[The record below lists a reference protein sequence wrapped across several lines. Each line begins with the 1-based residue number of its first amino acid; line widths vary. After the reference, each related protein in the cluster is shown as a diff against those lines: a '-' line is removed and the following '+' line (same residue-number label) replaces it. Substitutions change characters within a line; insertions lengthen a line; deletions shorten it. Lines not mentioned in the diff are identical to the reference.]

1 VRKNGRMVSPETD
14 ANSFTK
20 AEKSIAVM
28 PRAPHSSAHYSTT
41 QDRRARQPVP
51 GLSGCGRRAT

>member
-1 VRKNGRMVSPETD
+1 MVSPETE

-28 PRAPHSSAHYSTT
+28 PRALHSSAGHST
-41 QDRRARQPVP
+41 
-51 GLSGCGRRAT
+51 

>member
-1 VRKNGRMVSPETD
+1 MVSPETE

-28 PRAPHSSAHYSTT
+28 PRAPSLIACHST
-41 QDRRARQPVP
+41 
-51 GLSGCGRRAT
+51 

>member
-1 VRKNGRMVSPETD
+1 MVSPETE

-28 PRAPHSSAHYSTT
+28 PRAPHSSACHST
-41 QDRRARQPVP
+41 
-51 GLSGCGRRAT
+51 